1 MLGILRRKST
11 NFIINGVNLPIIFAR
26 MGHKIVCKRTGFD
39 K

>member
-26 MGHKIVCKRTGFD
+26 MGHKIAHKGTRFD